1 MGERIEMLFPFLAA
15 YIAGSFAI
23 PPPLSQRHWMS
34 WITYMFPSNVN
45 LDFQWFSLFVFYFVW
60 MFCFIL
66 RYLAGPCG
74 FLDSNSTMFSVGVF
88 RNNLTQFAFLTK

>member
-34 WITYMFPSNVN
+34 WITYMFPSKRI
-45 LDFQWFSLFVFYFVW
+45 WTFSGFPCLFSTLSGCFVLFSDIW
-60 MFCFIL
+60 QAHVASWIQTL
-66 RYLAGPCG
+66 PCSRLES
-74 FLDSNSTMFSVGVF
+74 FVTI
-88 RNNLTQFAFLTK
+88 